1 MDTYSYIANADAAAI
16 ETLYQAYQQN
26 PESVDFGWRK
36 FFEGFDFS
44 QQFPEGAPVVPGANG
59 NGAANGAAAG
69 ATKAAPSPGPVP
81 QPDTYGVLNTAASTN
96 NAPGLASGEPASDK
110 ETAVRNLIHAFRS
123 RGHLRAKT
131 NPVRERKDR
140 KPRLDLADF
149 GLGEADLDTAFKNG
163 EVLGLGGQTKL
174 RDIVAALE
182 KIYTGAIG
190 FEYMYIRDPQVLD
203 WFREKVE
210 RDSLAFNPGVE
221 YKKRILKKLNE
232 AVVFENFLHTK
243 FLGQKRFSLEG
254 GETTI
259 PALDAII
266 GKGAELGVKEV
277 MIGMAHRGRLNVL
290 ANIMGKTYEQIFSE
304 FEGTAVPDLTMGDG
318 DVKYHMG
325 YSSEV
330 EASGGQKVNLK
341 LAPNPSHLEAVN
353 PVVEGFVRAKIEHQY
368 GGDYHQI
375 LPILIH
381 GDAAL
386 AGQGIGYEL
395 TQMSQLEGY
404 KTGGTIHFV
413 INNQVGFTT
422 DFEDA
427 RSSIYSTDLAKIIDA
442 PVVHVNGDDPEAV
455 VFAVQLA
462 TEYRQQFHA
471 DIFIDMVCYRR
482 HGHNESDE
490 PKFTQPTLY
499 NLISKHQ
506 NPREVYNATL
516 VQRGDVDAELANQM
530 DREFRDTLQARLDM
544 VKQQPLPYKY
554 QALEN
559 EWRSLH
565 RSTPEDFEQSPETGI
580 SAEIVEKVAK
590 ALTTIPEGFKPI
602 KQIDNLLKERRNM
615 FFENYG
621 SWVRMPEGWMRD
633 YVKKY
638 DGSRVLNW
646 AAGELLA
653 YGSLLSEN
661 HIVRVS
667 GQDVQ
672 RGTFSHR
679 HAVLHDAETS
689 APYNSLNFMEGENEK
704 LSIYNSLL
712 SEYAVLGFEFG
723 YGMANPTAL
732 VVWEAQFGD
741 FANGAQTMIDQFVVS
756 SESKWQRMNG
766 LVMQLPHGY
775 EGQGPEHSNA
785 RPERFL
791 QLAAENNIVVANITT
806 PANFFHALRRQLTWS
821 FRKPLVVMS
830 PKSMLRHPLCVS
842 PVEDFTSGRFRE
854 VLGDDFAEAKKVKR
868 VLLCS
873 GKVYYDLLE
882 EQRASDRRDVAIVRL
897 EQLHPFPKK
906 QLDAEL
912 AKYGKAKI
920 YWVQEEPE
928 NMGYWNFMLRY
939 MRREL
944 EDVIARKPSASPAT
958 GYNKIHVK
966 EQKELVARA
975 FDKPKEAVADNN
987 IEATAE
993 IAKKQD

>member
-1 MDTYSYIANADAAAI
+1 MDAYSYIANADAAAI
-16 ETLYQAYQQN
+16 ETLYQSYQQN

-44 QQFPEGAPVVPGANG
+44 QQFPEGAPVVAGANG
-59 NGAANGAAAG
+59 TNTNGNGAAAG
-69 ATKAAPSPGPVP
+69 ATKAPPTSQP
-81 QPDTYGVLNTAASTN
+81 QPNDYGVLNTAASTN
-96 NAPGLASGEPASDK
+96 NAPSIANGETASDK
-110 ETAVRNLIHAFRS
+110 ETAVRNLIHAYRS

-140 KPRLDLADF
+140 KARLDLGDF
-149 GLGEADLDTAFKNG
+149 GLSDADMDTVFKNG
-163 EVLGLGGQTKL
+163 EGLGLGAQATL

-210 RDSLAFNPGVE
+210 HDSLAFNPSVE

-259 PALDAII
+259 PAIDAII
-266 GKGAELGVKEV
+266 GKGAELGVQEV

-368 GGDYHQI
+368 ADDYHKI

-395 TQMSQLEGY
+395 TQMSLLEGY

-499 NLISKHQ
+499 NIISKHQ

-530 DREFRDTLQARLDM
+530 DKEFRDTLQARLDM
-544 VKQQPLPYKY
+544 VKQKPLPYKY
-554 QALEN
+554 QVLEN
-559 EWRSLH
+559 EWRSLR
-565 RSTPEDFEQSPETGI
+565 RSKPEDFDQSPETGI
-580 SAEIVEKVAK
+580 SEDTVQRVAQ

-602 KQIDNLLKERRNM
+602 KQIDNLLKERRKM
-615 FFENYG
+615 FYET
-621 SWVRMPEGWMRD
+621 
-633 YVKKY
+633 
-638 DGSRVLNW
+638 RVLNW

-653 YGSLLSEN
+653 YGSLLTEN

-667 GQDVQ
+667 GQDCQ

-689 APYNSLNFMEGENEK
+689 APYTSLNHMEGEHEN
-704 LSIYNSLL
+704 LRIFNSLL

-723 YGMANPTAL
+723 YAMANPTAL

-766 LVMQLPHGY
+766 VVMLLPHGY

-791 QLAAENNIVVANITT
+791 QLAAEHNIIVANMTT

-842 PVEDFTSGRFRE
+842 PVEEFTSGTFRE
-854 VLGDDFAEAKKVKR
+854 VLGDTFAEAKKVKR

-873 GKVYYDLLE
+873 GKVYFDLLE
-882 EQRASDRRDVAIVRL
+882 EQRTSNRTDVAIVRL

-906 QLDAEL
+906 QLDVEL
-912 AKYGKAKI
+912 AKYPKAKL

-928 NMGYWNFMLRY
+928 NMGYWNYMLRF

-944 EDVIARKPSASPAT
+944 EDVVSRKPSASPAT

-966 EQKELVARA
+966 EQKELIARA
-975 FDKPKEAVADNN
+975 FDKPKEAVADAN
-987 IEATAE
+987 IKEVVEEAD
-993 IAKKQD
+993 KKVTD

>member
-1 MDTYSYIANADAAAI
+1 MDQYSYIANAHGEYIDQ
-16 ETLYQAYQQN
+16 LYRSYQQD

-44 QQFPEGAPVVPGANG
+44 QQYPDGDL
-59 NGAANGAAAG
+59 
-69 ATKAAPSPGPVP
+69 P
-81 QPDTYGVLNTAASTN
+81 QADGEGVLTTSASTN
-96 NAPGLASGEPASDK
+96 DAPAIRSVDKVSGDK
-110 ETAVRNLIHAFRS
+110 ETQVRNLIYAYRS
-123 RGHLRAKT
+123 RGHLVAKT

-140 KPRLDLADF
+140 HARLKLEEF
-149 GLGEADLDTAFKNG
+149 GLSEADLNTVFRNG
-163 EVLGLGGQTKL
+163 EVIVGLDDDATLGQ
-174 RDIVAALE
+174 IVEALQ
-182 KIYTGAIG
+182 KIYTRSIG
-190 FEYMYIRDPQVLD
+190 FEYTYIRDPKVLD

-210 RDSLAFNPGVE
+210 QDSLSFKPSKE
-221 YKKRILKKLNE
+221 YKKRILSKLNE

-266 GKGAELGVKEV
+266 RKAAELGVEEV
-277 MIGMAHRGRLNVL
+277 MLGMAHRGRLNVL

-304 FEGTAVPDLTMGDG
+304 FQGTAVPDLTMGDG

-325 YSSEV
+325 YSSQVEV
-330 EASGGQKVNLK
+330 DGRSVNLK

-353 PVVEGFVRAKIEHQY
+353 PVVEGFVRAKLDHGY
-368 GGDYHQI
+368 GGDLNKV

-381 GDAAL
+381 GDAAV

-404 KTGGTIHFV
+404 RTGGTIHFV

-442 PVVHVNGDDPEAV
+442 PVLHVNGDDPEAV

-506 NPREVYNATL
+506 NPREVYNAML
-516 VQRGDVDAELANQM
+516 VERGDVDAELATEL
-530 DREFRDTLQARLDM
+530 DKEFRDTLQARLDL
-544 VKQQPLPYKY
+544 VKQQELPYQY
-554 QALEN
+554 QPLEN
-559 EWRSLH
+559 EWRSLR
-565 RSTPEDFEQSPETGI
+565 RSTSADFEQSPETGI
-580 SAEIVEKVAK
+580 SAEVVQQVGQ
-590 ALTTIPEGFKPI
+590 ALTTLPEGFRPL
-602 KQIDNLLKERRNM
+602 KQIEKLMEERRKM
-615 FFENYG
+615 FFET
-621 SWVRMPEGWMRD
+621 
-633 YVKKY
+633 
-638 DGSRVLNW
+638 RVLNW

-653 YGSLLSEN
+653 YGSLLLEN
-661 HIVRVS
+661 RIVRVS

-689 APYNSLNFMEGENEK
+689 APYNSLNHITENQEQ
-704 LSIYNSLL
+704 LAIYNSLL

-723 YGMANPTAL
+723 YAMANPTAL

-741 FANGAQTMIDQFVVS
+741 FANGAQTMIDQFIVS

-766 LVMQLPHGY
+766 LVMLLPHGY

-791 QLAAENNIVVANITT
+791 QLAAENNIIVANLTT
-806 PANFFHALRRQLTWS
+806 PANFFHALRRQLTWE

-830 PKSMLRHPLCVS
+830 PKSMLRNPLCVS
-842 PVEDFTSGRFRE
+842 PVEDFTNGHFRE
-854 VLGDDFAEAKKVKR
+854 VLGDNYAEAKKVKR

-873 GKVYYDLLE
+873 GKVYFDLLE
-882 EQRASDRRDVAIVRL
+882 EQQQSARKDVAIVRL
-897 EQLHPFPKK
+897 EQLHPFPQK
-906 QLDAEL
+906 QLNAEL
-912 AKYGKAKI
+912 AKYPKAKV

-928 NMGYWNFMLRY
+928 NMGYWNYLLRF

-944 EDVIARKPSASPAT
+944 EDVVSRKPSASPAT
-958 GYNKIHVK
+958 GYNKVHVK
-966 EQKELVARA
+966 EQKDVVARA
-975 FDKPKEAVADNN
+975 FDKPREAVASEL
-987 IEATAE
+987 IEEVNA
-993 IAKKQD
+993 IAKQQD

>member
-1 MDTYSYIANADAAAI
+1 MDQYSYIANAHGEYIDQ
-16 ETLYQAYQQN
+16 LYRSYQQD

-44 QQFPEGAPVVPGANG
+44 QQYPDGDM
-59 NGAANGAAAG
+59 
-69 ATKAAPSPGPVP
+69 P
-81 QPDTYGVLNTAASTN
+81 QADGEGVLTTSASTN
-96 NAPGLASGEPASDK
+96 DAPSIRSVDKVSGDK
-110 ETAVRNLIHAFRS
+110 ETQVRNLIYAYRS
-123 RGHLRAKT
+123 RGHLVAKT

-140 KPRLDLADF
+140 HARLKLEEF
-149 GLGEADLDTAFKNG
+149 GLSEADLDTVFRNG
-163 EVLGLGGQTKL
+163 EVIVGLDDDATL
-174 RDIVAALE
+174 RQIVEALQ
-182 KIYTGAIG
+182 KIYTRSIG
-190 FEYMYIRDPQVLD
+190 FEYTYIRDPKVLD

-210 RDSLAFNPGVE
+210 KDSLSFKPSKA
-221 YKKRILKKLNE
+221 YKKRILSKLNE

-266 GKGAELGVKEV
+266 RKGAELGVEEV

-304 FEGTAVPDLTMGDG
+304 FQGTAVPDLTMGDG

-325 YSSEV
+325 YSSQV
-330 EASGGQKVNLK
+330 DVDGRSVNLK

-353 PVVEGFVRAKIEHQY
+353 PVVEGFVRAKLDHGY
-368 GGDYHQI
+368 DGDLNKM

-381 GDAAL
+381 GDAAV

-395 TQMSQLEGY
+395 IQMSQLEGY
-404 KTGGTIHFV
+404 RTGGTIHFV

-442 PVVHVNGDDPEAV
+442 PVLHVNGDDPEAV

-506 NPREVYNATL
+506 NPREVYNAML
-516 VQRGDVDAELANQM
+516 VERGDVDAELATEL
-530 DREFRDTLQARLDM
+530 DKEFRDTLQARLDL
-544 VKQQPLPYKY
+544 VKQQELPYQY

-559 EWRSLH
+559 EWRSLR
-565 RSTPEDFEQSPETGI
+565 RSTSADFDQSPETGI
-580 SAEIVEKVAK
+580 SAEMVQQVGQ
-590 ALTTIPEGFKPI
+590 ALTTLPEGFRPL
-602 KQIDNLLKERRNM
+602 KQIEKLMEERRKM
-615 FFENYG
+615 FFET
-621 SWVRMPEGWMRD
+621 
-633 YVKKY
+633 
-638 DGSRVLNW
+638 RVLNW

-653 YGSLLSEN
+653 YGSLLLEN

-689 APYNSLNFMEGENEK
+689 APYNSLNYIAEGQEK
-704 LSIYNSLL
+704 LAIYNSLL

-723 YGMANPTAL
+723 YAMANPTAL

-741 FANGAQTMIDQFVVS
+741 FANGAQTMIDQFIVS

-766 LVMQLPHGY
+766 LVMLLPHGY

-791 QLAAENNIVVANITT
+791 QLAAENNIIVANLTT
-806 PANFFHALRRQLTWS
+806 PANFFHALRRQLTWE
-821 FRKPLVVMS
+821 FRKPLVIMS
-830 PKSMLRHPLCVS
+830 PKSMLRNPLCVS
-842 PVEDFTSGRFRE
+842 PVEDFTSGHFRE
-854 VLGDDFAEAKKVKR
+854 VLGDDYAEAKKVKR

-873 GKVYYDLLE
+873 GKVYFDLLD
-882 EQRASDRRDVAIVRL
+882 EQQQSARKDVAIVRL
-897 EQLHPFPKK
+897 EQLHPFPQK
-906 QLDAEL
+906 QLNAEL
-912 AKYGKAKI
+912 AKYPKAKV

-928 NMGYWNFMLRY
+928 NMGYWSYMLRF

-944 EDVIARKPSASPAT
+944 EDVVSRKPSASPAT
-958 GYNKIHVK
+958 GYNKVHVK
-966 EQKELVARA
+966 EQKDVVARA
-975 FDKPKEAVADNN
+975 FDKPREAVASEA
-987 IEATAE
+987 IEEATAT
-993 IAKKQD
+993 AKKQD

>member
-1 MDTYSYIANADAAAI
+1 MDAYSYIANAHGDYI
-16 ETLYQAYQQN
+16 DQLYQAYQAD

-44 QQFPEGAPVVPGANG
+44 QQYAAEGDVQP
-59 NGAANGAAAG
+59 AG
-69 ATKAAPSPGPVP
+69 T
-81 QPDTYGVLNTAASTN
+81 GVLTTSASTDS
-96 NAPGLASGEPASDK
+96 AGLIRAVDTIAADK
-110 ETAVRNLIHAFRS
+110 ETQVSNLVHAYRS

-140 KPRLDLADF
+140 KARLDIADF
-149 GLGEADLDTAFKNG
+149 GLGESDLDTPFKTG
-163 EVLGLGGQTKL
+163 EVLGLGTGAKL

-182 KIYTGAIG
+182 KIYTRSIG

-203 WFREKVE
+203 WFRAKVE
-210 RDSLAFNPGVE
+210 KDSLAFNPGIE
-221 YKKRILKKLNE
+221 YKKRILRKLNE

-266 GKGAELGVKEV
+266 EQAATLGVREV

-330 EASGGQKVNLK
+330 DTEAGHKVNLK

-368 GGDYHQI
+368 ADDYHQI

-395 TQMSQLEGY
+395 TQMSLLEGY
-404 KTGGTIHFV
+404 KTGGTVHFV

-442 PVVHVNGDDPEAV
+442 PVLHVNGDDPEAV
-455 VFAVQLA
+455 VFAVRLA

-516 VQRGDVDAELANQM
+516 VQRGDVDAELAAHM
-530 DREFRDTLQARLDM
+530 DKEFRDTLQARLDM
-544 VKQQPLPYKY
+544 VKQKPLPYNY

-559 EWRSLH
+559 EWRSLR
-565 RSTPEDFEQSPETGI
+565 RSKPEDFDQSPATGI
-580 SAEIVEKVAK
+580 SAELVQQVGK
-590 ALTTIPEGFKPI
+590 ALTKLPEGFRPL
-602 KQIDNLLKERRNM
+602 KQIEKLMEERKKM
-615 FFENYG
+615 FF
-621 SWVRMPEGWMRD
+621 D
-633 YVKKY
+633 TK
-638 DGSRVLNW
+638 VLNW

-653 YGSLLSEN
+653 YGSLLAEK

-689 APYNSLNFMEGENEK
+689 APYNSLNYIGEGQEK

-723 YGMANPTAL
+723 YAMANPTAL

-741 FANGAQTMIDQFVVS
+741 FANGAQTMIDQFIVS

-766 LVMQLPHGY
+766 VVLLLPHGY

-791 QLAAENNIVVANITT
+791 QLAAENNIVVANMTT

-842 PVEDFTSGRFRE
+842 PVEEFTSGSFRE
-854 VLGDDFAEAKKVKR
+854 VLGDVYADAKKVKR

-873 GKVYYDLLE
+873 GKVYFDLLE
-882 EQRASDRRDVAIVRL
+882 EQRTSARTDVAIVRL

-912 AKYGKAKI
+912 AKYPKAKL

-944 EDVIARKPSASPAT
+944 EDVVARKPSASPAT
-958 GYNKIHVK
+958 GYNKVHVK
-966 EQKELVARA
+966 EQKDLVARA
-975 FDKPKEAVADNN
+975 FDKPKEQVADAN
-987 IEATAE
+987 IKSTVE

>member
-44 QQFPEGAPVVPGANG
+44 QQFPEGAPVVPGVAKPA
-59 NGAANGAAAG
+59 NGAANGSALKTAASP
-69 ATKAAPSPGPVP
+69 APDPRP
-81 QPDTYGVLNTAASTN
+81 QPDDYGVLNTNASTN
-96 NAPGLASGEPASDK
+96 NAPGLAQGAVAGDK
-110 ETAVRNLIHAFRS
+110 ETAVRNLIQAFRS

-140 KPRLDLADF
+140 KERLNLADF
-149 GLGEADLDTAFKNG
+149 GLSDSDLDAKFRQG
-163 EVLGLGGQTKL
+163 EDLGLGANATL
-174 RDIVAALE
+174 REIVAALTS
-182 KIYTGAIG
+182 IYAGTVG
-190 FEYMYIRDPQVLD
+190 FEYTYIRDPQVLD
-203 WFREKVE
+203 WFQQKTEH
-210 RDSLAFNPGVE
+210 DALAFNPDVE

-266 GKGAELGVKEV
+266 NRGAELGVKEV

-304 FEGTAVPDLTMGDG
+304 FEGTATPDLTMGDG

-330 EASGGQKVNLK
+330 EAINGQKVNLK

-368 GGDYHQI
+368 EGDYHQI

-442 PVVHVNGDDPEAV
+442 PVIHVNGDDPEAV
-455 VFAVQLA
+455 VFAVRLA

-499 NLISKHQ
+499 NVISKHP

-516 VQRGDVDAELANQM
+516 VQRGEVDAEVANQM
-530 DREFRDTLQARLDM
+530 DKEFRDMLQARLDQ

-559 EWRSLH
+559 EWRNLR
-565 RSTPEDFEQSPETGI
+565 RSTNEDFDQSPETGI
-580 SAEIVEKVAK
+580 SPEVVERVAQS
-590 ALTTIPEGFKPI
+590 LTTIPDNFRPI
-602 KQIDNLLKERRNM
+602 KQIDNLLKERRKM
-615 FFENYG
+615 FYET
-621 SWVRMPEGWMRD
+621 RT
-633 YVKKY
+633 
-638 DGSRVLNW
+638 LNW

-661 HIVRVS
+661 HMVRVS

-689 APYNSLNFMEGENEK
+689 APYNSLNHMSGDHEK

-723 YGMANPTAL
+723 YAMANPTAL
-732 VVWEAQFGD
+732 VIWEAQFGD

-766 LVMQLPHGY
+766 IVMQLPHGY

-830 PKSMLRHPLCVS
+830 PKSMLRNPLCVS
-842 PVEDFTSGRFRE
+842 PIDDFTSGRFQE
-854 VLGDDFAEAKKVKR
+854 VLGDGFADAKKVKR

-882 EQRASDRRDVAIVRL
+882 EQQKSNRYDVAIIRL

-912 AKYGKAKI
+912 AKYPKAKI

-928 NMGYWNFMLRY
+928 NMGYWNYLLRF

-944 EDVIARKPSASPAT
+944 EDVVARKPSASPAT
-958 GYNKIHVK
+958 GYNKVHIK
-966 EQKELVARA
+966 EQKEIVARA
-975 FDKPKEAVADNN
+975 FDKPKEAVAD
-987 IEATAE
+987 AT
-993 IAKKQD
+993 IKQEVALGETKNSG

>member
-1 MDTYSYIANADAAAI
+1 M
-16 ETLYQAYQQN
+16 
-26 PESVDFGWRK
+26 
-36 FFEGFDFS
+36 
-44 QQFPEGAPVVPGANG
+44 
-59 NGAANGAAAG
+59 
-69 ATKAAPSPGPVP
+69 
-81 QPDTYGVLNTAASTN
+81 
-96 NAPGLASGEPASDK
+96 
-110 ETAVRNLIHAFRS
+110 
-123 RGHLRAKT
+123 AK
-131 NPVRERKDR
+131 
-140 KPRLDLADF
+140 RL
-149 GLGEADLDTAFKNG
+149 
-163 EVLGLGGQTKL
+163 
-174 RDIVAALE
+174 
-182 KIYTGAIG
+182 
-190 FEYMYIRDPQVLD
+190 
-203 WFREKVE
+203 
-210 RDSLAFNPGVE
+210 
-221 YKKRILKKLNE
+221 
-232 AVVFENFLHTK
+232 
-243 FLGQKRFSLEG
+243 
-254 GETTI
+254 I

-266 GKGAELGVKEV
+266 NRGAELGVKEV

-304 FEGTAVPDLTMGDG
+304 FEGTATPDLTMGDG

-330 EASGGQKVNLK
+330 KALNGQAVNLK

-442 PVVHVNGDDPEAV
+442 PVIHVNGDDPEAV
-455 VFAVQLA
+455 VFAVRLA

-499 NLISKHQ
+499 NVISKHP
-506 NPREVYNATL
+506 NPREVYNARL
-516 VQRGDVDAELANQM
+516 VQRGDVDAELATQM
-530 DREFRDTLQARLDM
+530 DREFRDMLQARLDQ

-559 EWRSLH
+559 EWRTLR
-565 RSTPEDFEQSPETGI
+565 RSTNADFEQSPETGI
-580 SAEIVEKVAK
+580 SEETVMRVAQ
-590 ALTTIPEGFKPI
+590 ALTTVPDNFRPI
-602 KQIDNLLKERRNM
+602 KQIDNLLKERRKM
-615 FFENYG
+615 FYET
-621 SWVRMPEGWMRD
+621 
-633 YVKKY
+633 
-638 DGSRVLNW
+638 RVLNW

-653 YGSLLSEN
+653 YGSLLTEN
-661 HIVRVS
+661 HMVRVS

-689 APYNSLNFMEGENEK
+689 APYNSLNHLAGEHQE

-766 LVMQLPHGY
+766 LVMLLPHGY

-791 QLAAENNIVVANITT
+791 QLSAENNIVVANITT

-830 PKSMLRHPLCVS
+830 PKSMLRNPLCVS
-842 PVEDFTSGRFRE
+842 PLEDFTSGRFQE
-854 VLGDDFAEAKKVKR
+854 VLGDGYAEAAQVKK

-873 GKVYYDLLE
+873 GKVYYDLLD
-882 EQRASDRRDVAIVRL
+882 EQQKSERKDVAIVRL
-897 EQLHPFPKK
+897 EQLHPFPKL

-912 AKYGKAKI
+912 AKYPGATLL
-920 YWVQEEPE
+920 WVQEEPE
-928 NMGYWNFMLRY
+928 NMGYWNYLLRY
-939 MRREL
+939 LRREL
-944 EDVIARKPSASPAT
+944 HDVVARKPSASPAT
-958 GYNKIHVK
+958 GYNKVHVK
-966 EQKELVARA
+966 EQKDIVARA
-975 FDKPKEAVADNN
+975 FDEPRSEVASEQ
-987 IEATAE
+987 IEETAE
-993 IAKKQD
+993 AAKKQD

>member
-1 MDTYSYIANADAAAI
+1 MDNYTYIANADVAAI
-16 ETLYQAYQQN
+16 EELYRSYQQN

-36 FFEGFDFS
+36 FFEGYDFS
-44 QQFPEGAPVVPGANG
+44 QQFPEGDDAAQVPGSGVLSTPASTDNAPVIRAVDTV
-59 NGAANGAAAG
+59 AA
-69 ATKAAPSPGPVP
+69 
-81 QPDTYGVLNTAASTN
+81 
-96 NAPGLASGEPASDK
+96 DK
-110 ETAVRNLIHAFRS
+110 ETQVRNLIHAYRS
-123 RGHLRAKT
+123 RGHLVART

-140 KPRLDLADF
+140 KARLSLQDF
-149 GLGEADLDTAFKNG
+149 GLSEADLDTTFKNG
-163 EVLGLGGQTKL
+163 EVLGLGPNATL
-174 RDIVAALE
+174 RDIVAALQ
-182 KIYTGAIG
+182 KIYTRSIG

-210 RDSLAFNPGVE
+210 KDSLSFKPSLD
-221 YKKRILKKLNE
+221 YKKRILSKLNE

-259 PALDAII
+259 PALDAMIR
-266 GKGAELGVKEV
+266 KGAELGVEEV

-304 FEGTAVPDLTMGDG
+304 FQGTAVPDLTMGDG

-325 YSSEV
+325 YSSQV
-330 EASGGQKVNLK
+330 EAAGHTVNLK

-353 PVVEGFVRAKIEHQY
+353 PVVEGFVRAKLDHGY
-368 GGDYHQI
+368 AGDYNKV

-381 GDAAL
+381 GDAAV
-386 AGQGIGYEL
+386 AGQGIGYEV

-404 KTGGTIHFV
+404 KTGGTLHFV

-427 RSSIYSTDLAKIIDA
+427 RSSIYCTDLAKIIDA
-442 PVVHVNGDDPEAV
+442 PVMHVNGDDPEAV

-506 NPREVYNATL
+506 NPREVYNAML
-516 VQRGDVDAELANQM
+516 VERGDVDAELAQQM
-530 DREFRDTLQARLDM
+530 DKEFRDTLQARLDM
-544 VKQQPLPYKY
+544 VKQKPLPYNY
-554 QALEN
+554 QPLEN
-559 EWRSLH
+559 EWRSLR
-565 RSTPEDFEQSPETGI
+565 RSRPEDFDQSPATGI
-580 SAEIVEKVAK
+580 SEEVVQRVGQ
-590 ALTTIPEGFKPI
+590 ALTALPEGFRPL
-602 KQIDNLLKERRNM
+602 KQIENLLKERRNM
-615 FFENYG
+615 FFEPYKNWARL
-621 SWVRMPEGWMRD
+621 SDEWMKELAKP
-633 YVKKY
+633 YEN
-638 DGSRVLNW
+638 SRVLNW

-653 YGSLLSEN
+653 YGSLLAEN
-661 HIVRVS
+661 RIVRLS

-689 APYNSLNFMEGENEK
+689 APYNSLNHLDGEHEQ
-704 LSIYNSLL
+704 LRIYNSLL
-712 SEYAVLGFEFG
+712 SEYGVLGFEFG
-723 YGMANPTAL
+723 YAMANPTAL
-732 VVWEAQFGD
+732 VIWEAQFGD
-741 FANGAQTMIDQFVVS
+741 FANGAQTMIDQFIVS

-766 LVMQLPHGY
+766 LVMLLPHGY

-791 QLAAENNIVVANITT
+791 QLAAENNIIVANLTT
-806 PANFFHALRRQLTWS
+806 PANFFHALRRQLTWE

-842 PVEDFTSGRFRE
+842 PVEEFTSGTFRE
-854 VLGDDFAEAKKVKR
+854 VLGDAYAEDKKVKR
-868 VLLCS
+868 VLLCT

-882 EQRASDRRDVAIVRL
+882 EQQKSERRDVALVRL

-912 AKYGKAKI
+912 AKYPKAKV

-928 NMGYWNFMLRY
+928 NMGYWNFLLRF

-944 EDVIARKPSASPAT
+944 EDVISRKPSASPAT
-958 GYNKIHVK
+958 GYNKVHVK
-966 EQKELVARA
+966 EQKDLVARA
-975 FDKPKEAVADNN
+975 FDKPREAVADDT
-987 IEATAE
+987 IKETAANAQKTE
-993 IAKKQD
+993 